1 MKYLVYI
8 SLTLVFFSKA
18 NAQTKQELK
27 QHLIDGVEAFNA
39 EEHES
44 AVTLFGSGGSLENYE
59 DIAAYNRGR
68 SLLETEDLESAI
80 SAFEQAIELSDNPI
94 LKSRSN
100 YNIGNASLYE
110 GELETAIESYK
121 SALRL
126 DPNFDDARHNL
137 ANAYKLLQEQ
147 QEQEQQEQGEDGED
161 GEQEE
166 EQEEEQQDDGED
178 GEQEDDGD
186 DGEQEDDGDDGEQ
199 EDQDENQ
206 NDQQKE
212 KPVEKQISKE
222 EMERILE
229 NLENEEEKIQA
240 KLMKQKGS
248 GKKKVKKE
256 W

>member
-8 SLTLVFFSKA
+8 SLTLVLFTKA

-166 EQEEEQQDDGED
+166 EQEDDGDD

>member
-8 SLTLVFFSKA
+8 SLTLFLFTKA

-44 AVTLFGSGGSLENYE
+44 AATLFGSGSSLENYE

-80 SAFEQAIELSDNPI
+80 SAFEQAIELSNNPI

-126 DPNFDDARHNL
+126 DPNFDDARQNL
-137 ANAYKLLQEQ
+137 ANAYKLLQVQ
-147 QEQEQQEQGEDGED
+147 QEQQEQDGED
-161 GEQEE
+161 GEQDDE
-166 EQEEEQQDDGED
+166 QDDEQDGEQD
-178 GEQEDDGD
+178 GEQE
-186 DGEQEDDGDDGEQ
+186 ENQEENQSDQQ
-199 EDQDENQ
+199 EDQQEEKQ
-206 NDQQKE
+206 EE

-248 GKKKVKKE
+248 RKKTIEKE

>member
-8 SLTLVFFSKA
+8 SLTLFLFTKA

-44 AVTLFGSGGSLENYE
+44 AATLFGSGSSLENYE

-80 SAFEQAIELSDNPI
+80 SAFEQAIELSNNPI

-126 DPNFDDARHNL
+126 DPNFDDARQNL
-137 ANAYKLLQEQ
+137 ANAYKLLQVQ
-147 QEQEQQEQGEDGED
+147 QEQQEQDGEDGED
-161 GEQEE
+161 GEQDDE
-166 EQEEEQQDDGED
+166 QDDEQDGEQD
-178 GEQEDDGD
+178 GEQE
-186 DGEQEDDGDDGEQ
+186 ENQEENQSDQQ
-199 EDQDENQ
+199 EDQQEEKQ
-206 NDQQKE
+206 EE

-248 GKKKVKKE
+248 RKKTIEKE